1 MTERLLSASEWTELE
16 LLPRLIASDGKAWRE
31 FHRRY
36 DRLIYRCIHKV
47 TARFRSVIAE
57 DDVEEIFAQ
66 FLVRIANNDFRK
78 LHQYCPERGTKLSTW
93 LGMIATNTAWDH
105 LRSVSRRPQC
115 TELTEVAEQAC
126 VSSSPFDRLVAR
138 ETWCAVRAAM
148 SEFSGKDQRFME
160 LYYVDGLSPE
170 EVAADMN
177 VSVKTI
183 YSKKHKI
190 RTRLRAQLHA

>member
-1 MTERLLSASEWTELE
+1 MTDRMLTPSEWTELE

-47 TARFRSVIAE
+47 TARFRSVIAD

-66 FLVRIANNDFRK
+66 FLVRIASNSFRK

-115 TELTEVAEQAC
+115 TELTEVPEQAC
-126 VSSSPFDRLVAR
+126 ASSSPFERLVAR
-138 ETWCAVRAAM
+138 ETWTAVRSAM
-148 SEFSGKDQRFME
+148 SEFSSKDQRFME

-177 VSVKTI
+177 VSVKTV